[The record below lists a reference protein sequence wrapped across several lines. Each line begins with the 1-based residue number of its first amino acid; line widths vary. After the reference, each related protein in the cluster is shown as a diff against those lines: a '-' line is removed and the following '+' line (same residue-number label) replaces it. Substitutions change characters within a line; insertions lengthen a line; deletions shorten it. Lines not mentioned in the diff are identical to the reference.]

1 MRALKPRMKRLGF
14 VAALLAGVVLAGVD
28 EAAARGMSNHNVGIG
43 NGRPPALH
51 NNTNHPIVS
60 NPGSGT
66 SKPGKHSGKP
76 DKTSSRD
83 RDRGKDRKAER
94 EREREERKAERKG
107 SCITRGGCRVD
118 VGKPSPGQPAPTV
131 EVRDHGTSQPAPTV
145 EVRDHGASPTGASVN
160 STTRTLTTVNGLIA
174 NGARDHRGKPSRLTP
189 SDLRKLENINATANG
204 FLGLH

>member
-1 MRALKPRMKRLGF
+1 VNGASWEKLY

-28 EAAARGMSNHNVGIG
+28 EAAARGMSNHNVGLG
-43 NGRPPALH
+43 NGRPPAFH

-83 RDRGKDRKAER
+83 HDRGKDHKDRNAEREERRERKAER

-107 SCITRGGCRVD
+107 NCITRGGCRVD
-118 VGKPSPGQPAPTV
+118 VGNPSPGKPAPTV
-131 EVRDHGTSQPAPTV
+131 EVRDHRTSPI
-145 EVRDHGASPTGASVN
+145 GASVN
-160 STTRTLTTVNGLIA
+160 STTRTLNTVNGLVA
-174 NGARDHRGKPSRLTP
+174 NGPRDHRGNKPLKVPPIIVP
-189 SDLRKLENINATANG
+189 S
-204 FLGLH
+204 FPLGGILN

>member
-28 EAAARGMSNHNVGIG
+28 EAAARGMSNHNVGLG

-118 VGKPSPGQPAPTV
+118 VGKPSPTKRAPTV
-131 EVRDHGTSQPAPTV
+131 TVTRAPT
-145 EVRDHGASPTGASVN
+145 
-160 STTRTLTTVNGLIA
+160 
-174 NGARDHRGKPSRLTP
+174 GKVTP
-189 SDLRKLENINATANG
+189 SDLHKLNHLAPTG
-204 FLGLH
+204 FMGGAL